1 MDFETFYKCY
11 PRKVAKKKVVVAWNK
26 LSTEEQEKC
35 IEVIGKHVALWKSEG
50 RDMKYIPY
58 PASWLNAGSFDDE
71 LPEPK
76 VNGKAW
82 HETSTGIEEKGRE
95 LGILPDQ
102 FEHWQWFRTAVMK
115 AAA

>member
-1 MDFETFYKCY
+1 MSFAAFYAMY
-11 PRKVAKKKVVVAWNK
+11 PRRISRRKAEVAWNK

-35 IEVIGKHVALWKSEG
+35 LEVIHRHAALWKGEN
-50 RDMKYIPY
+50 RDMKFIPY

-71 LPEPK
+71 LAEPK
-76 VNGKAW
+76 INGRVW
-82 HETSTGIEEKGRE
+82 HETKTGIEEKGRE
-95 LGILPDQ
+95 LGISPDQ